1 MATQIRHFAV
11 PVISDY
17 LTSSSSSNR
26 HIIHMPSQ
34 HVLSDIFIEHKT
46 ILLGTLSDGRVHL
59 ISPFKV
65 VFVRDEDQIVAE
77 ATEIN
82 EFGFGND
89 FSEALLDLQH
99 TISELYFTLELEQE
113 RLGTDLQNTWAI
125 LQNKISKK

>member
-1 MATQIRHFAV
+1 MSSTAKDLSNVI
-11 PVISDY
+11 PVLVAS
-17 LTSSSSSNR
+17 LVCEG
-26 HIIHMPSQ
+26 M
-34 HVLSDIFIEHKT
+34 SDIFVEHKT
-46 ILLGTLSDGRVHL
+46 ILLGTLSDGRVRL

-99 TISELYFTLELEQE
+99 TISELYFTLESEQE
-113 RLGTDLQNTWAI
+113 RLGPDLQNTWAI